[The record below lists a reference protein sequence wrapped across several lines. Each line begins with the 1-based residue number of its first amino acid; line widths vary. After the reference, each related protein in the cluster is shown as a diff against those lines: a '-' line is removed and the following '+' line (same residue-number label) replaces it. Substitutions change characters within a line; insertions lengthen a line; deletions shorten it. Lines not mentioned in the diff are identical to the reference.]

1 MRTTNPTLLIAIFF
15 TLFSLA
21 ACKPI
26 TPDTLPLGWEVYG
39 EPSANAHILRL
50 DRATQYRGSAS
61 GQIKSKGESSESF
74 ATMMQM
80 FKADTYRGK
89 RLRLSAWLKTQN
101 ADSAQLWMRLDGAKS
116 MLGFD
121 NMDNRPIKGTTDWAH
136 YAITLDVPAETVNIA
151 FGAFLVGQ
159 GQVWMDDYLFEVV
172 GEDVPTTNMLTAEE
186 MQEGQD
192 MGPAHEYPE
201 GPLNLNF
208 EE

>member
-1 MRTTNPTLLIAIFF
+1 MVLLLSLLSVFG
-15 TLFSLA
+15 LA

-26 TPDTLPLGWEVYG
+26 TPDTLPSGWKVYG
-39 EPSANAHILRL
+39 EPCADAHTLRL
-50 DRATQYRGSAS
+50 DRATKYRGSAS
-61 GQIKSKGESSESF
+61 GQIKFRGESSESF

-80 FKADTYRGK
+80 FKADVYRGK

-121 NMDNRPIKGTTDWAH
+121 NMDNHPVKGTTDWAQ
-136 YAITLDVPAETVNIA
+136 YAITLDVPVETVNIA

-159 GQVWMDDYLFEVV
+159 GQLWMDDYVFEVV
-172 GEDVPTTNMLTAEE
+172 GDDVPTTNMLTAEE
-186 MQEGQD
+186 MAAEQD
-192 MGPAHEYPE
+192 MGPAREYPDQ
-201 GPLNLNF
+201 PLNLNF